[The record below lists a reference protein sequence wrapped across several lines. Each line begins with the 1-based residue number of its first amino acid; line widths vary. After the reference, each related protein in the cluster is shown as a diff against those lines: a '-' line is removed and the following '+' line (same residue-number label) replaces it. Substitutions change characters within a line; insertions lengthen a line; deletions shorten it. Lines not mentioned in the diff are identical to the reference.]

1 MQGKADISELKALR
15 DKMTFAELNHLV
27 GFMFVSLFVIA
38 KLVDGLVAFAIIMM
52 IANILLNLYPTL
64 LQQQNKTRIDKLIT
78 RYC

>member
-27 GFMFVSLFVIA
+27 GFMFVSVFVIA
-38 KLVDGLVAFAIIMM
+38 KLIEGLVAFAIIML